1 MADEQNQNAEQK
13 PRRRKKAKKQKII
26 SSTGTTIFMIINV
39 FLVIIGGTLIL
50 GGIIVKYG
58 SAKMEVQLQPL
69 YKTMAEA
76 ISEAD
81 MPDFGRY
88 VDITHKVALGFI
100 VTGSCLLFIA
110 LIGCCGGCCQNRTL
124 LILYG
129 FLLTCV
135 MVTETGFVIL
145 LFSVKKEMKDSM
157 KEPMIANLKN
167 MYAGP
172 DQEDVTSYGWNFV
185 MSTFQCCG
193 ISNYT
198 EFHHAKKWDRR
209 TKIRGMQY
217 LKIIPDTCCSRR
229 VDILSE
235 KRFKEMTDTN
245 CTINPTLS
253 NSYIGKSCWNTI
265 QSLLN
270 EQSGLMMGIGVT
282 VLGFEILVFVISLIE
297 ANAGT
302 FTKEKKALKCRR
314 GSWNSLK
321 KYGSDGCGK
330 YLPVQRYPKGSKKV
344 NHGLETLL

>member
-1 MADEQNQNAEQK
+1 MAEDQAQTEAPAAAATAQPAGEQK
-13 PRRRKKAKKQKII
+13 PRRKKRPKKHRII

-76 ISEAD
+76 IAEAD
-81 MPDFGRY
+81 MPDFSKY
-88 VDITHKVALGFI
+88 VDVTHKVALGFI
-100 VTGSCLLFIA
+100 ISGSCLLFIA

-124 LILYG
+124 LITYG

-135 MVTETGFVIL
+135 MVAETGFVIL

-157 KEPMIANLKN
+157 KDPMIANLKN

-172 DQEDVTSYGWNFV
+172 EKEDVTSHGWNFV

-193 ISNYT
+193 INNYT
-198 EFHHAKKWDRR
+198 EFHYARKWDRR
-209 TKIRGMQY
+209 IEIAGRQY

-235 KRFKEMTDTN
+235 KTFKEVTDSN
-245 CTINPTLS
+245 CTIHPTLS

-265 QSLLN
+265 QSLLS

-282 VLGFEILVFVISLIE
+282 VLGFEVLMAAVNIYLCRGIRKGV
-297 ANAGT
+297 
-302 FTKEKKALKCRR
+302 KK
-314 GSWNSLK
+314 
-321 KYGSDGCGK
+321 
-330 YLPVQRYPKGSKKV
+330 
-344 NHGLETLL
+344 